1 MSEILATVG
10 GTDISK
16 YIIKDT
22 YKMNAEPVSQ
32 SWTDGNFHEHRI
44 QIRERVSGS
53 FDVIFFDEDNGAFE
67 DFLALLEANTT
78 NTLLTCGLYVENKAA
93 FEAFQVYYEITAKQ
107 HARTIDDV
115 MVNKMTISVKE
126 Y

>member
-10 GTDISK
+10 GTDITK

-22 YKMNAEPVSQ
+22 YKVNSEPVYQ

-44 QIRERVSGS
+44 QIRERVEGS
-53 FDVIFFDEDNGAFE
+53 FDVIFFDDDNGAYQ
-67 DFLALLEANTT
+67 DFLALLEANTI

-93 FEAFQVYYEITAKQ
+93 FEAFNVYYTIKAVQ
-107 HARTIDDV
+107 HARTIDDI
-115 MVNKMTISVKE
+115 MVNKMTISIEE